1 MEIRR
6 KQAIDIERIAMSKSD
21 ILIFGDICPDND
33 YKQFYGYN
41 GKSVFD
47 EKIKALV
54 NEGGL
59 VIGNLECPVT
69 KSKSVIKKCGPVL
82 KAEPEEIK
90 YLNEFG
96 FDVFSLA
103 NNHILDYGKKAVL
116 DTLNTLNEYKLKHF
130 GADIN
135 EEKSKYPLIIE
146 VNGKKVGLL
155 SFAEAEFNL
164 AMGDDPGA
172 NHFDPY
178 SSFDDIFSL
187 KKKCDYVIVLYHGGI
202 EYYVNPSPILQKKC
216 RKMAKSGAD
225 LILCQHSHCIGT
237 IEKIDGS
244 TIIYGQG
251 NAAFGYREG
260 NDSWNEGFIVSVSLD
275 DNSVN
280 LHLINAVENGIV
292 LADEIDS
299 QNRIERM
306 IKESEHLDDF
316 IWIKEEWNKYCDKQ
330 KALYLPLIYGK
341 NRVFNKVNRILNNIL
356 IKLLYNSKKQMIT
369 MNLIRCESHHEV
381 IQTIFENNYFN

>member
-1 MEIRR
+1 
-6 KQAIDIERIAMSKSD
+6 MSKSD

-33 YKQFYGYN
+33 YKQLYGYN

-54 NEGGL
+54 NDSGL
-59 VIGNLECPVT
+59 VVGNLECPAT
-69 KSKSVIKKCGPVL
+69 KSISVIKKCGPVL

-90 YLNEFG
+90 YLSEFG

-103 NNHILDYGKKAVL
+103 NNHILDYGKDAVL
-116 DTLNTLNEYKLKHF
+116 DTINTLNEYKLKHF

-135 EEKSKYPLIIE
+135 EEKSKSPLIIE
-146 VNGKKVGLL
+146 INGKKVGLL

-178 SSFDDIFSL
+178 SSFDDIVNL
-187 KKKCDYVIVLYHGGI
+187 KKSCDYVIVLYHGGI
-202 EYYVNPSPILQKKC
+202 EYYVNPSPLLQKKC

-280 LHLINAVENGIV
+280 LHLINAVENGVV

-306 IKESEHLDDF
+306 IKESEHLDDS

-341 NRVFNKVNRILNNIL
+341 NRVFNKVNRILDNLL
-356 IKLLYNSKKQMIT
+356 IKLLFNSKKQRIT
-369 MNLIRCESHHEV
+369 MNLIRCEAHHEV
-381 IQTIFENNYFN
+381 IQTIFENKIF